1 MKKFIKVMKALS
13 DPNRVKI
20 VKLLGEKELCVCEIT
35 ALLQLAQP
43 TVSRHLKVL
52 EDAALVES
60 WKDGSWVNYRL
71 SPDEDSEYAG
81 AMLVH
86 LREWLHD
93 DKEFAALR
101 LKLPEIDRARIC
113 AA

>member
-1 MKKFIKVMKALS
+1 MKKFIRVMKALS

-35 ALLQLAQP
+35 ALLKLAQP

-52 EDAALVES
+52 EDAGLVQS
-60 WKDGSWVNYRL
+60 WKDGSWVNYRIRA
-71 SPDEDSEYAG
+71 DEDSEYAG

-86 LREWLHD
+86 LREWLDD
-93 DKEFAALR
+93 DKEFEALR